1 MTAETFVTRI
11 TAHSVDTLKSQIYL
25 DWNSTSPPHA
35 DVLAAMQFAG
45 KHVWANPASVHA
57 WGRNSKNLIESVR
70 DALANLIEVHPRDLV
85 FTSGGTEANNWA
97 LHDVPGLI
105 LSRIEHPSVT
115 RQGEKL
121 ERAGHPVRWLDVP
134 RSGIIEPN
142 SVEHGLIGMPLGTCV
157 AVTAVNHESGVIQ
170 PVAAIAEVVH
180 RSGAILH
187 VDAVQALGKL
197 PVNYWNCWDSVSIA
211 AHKIRGPKG
220 IGALAWR
227 CGRKVPTP
235 LFAGGG
241 QERGLRPGTVDPV
254 LVAGFG
260 AALYRIPDYSN
271 SLPRLAALRDQLET
285 ALGTLVESNIG
296 PHVSR
301 LGHVSSLFVRNWSA
315 EELVAALDLEGVC
328 ISSGSAC
335 SAGTAEVSPVITAM
349 FDANRARSSV
359 RVTLGE
365 TTSDEDIRSAIDVF
379 RSVLSRS

>member
-1 MTAETFVTRI
+1 MTAETFVRQI
-11 TAHSVDTLKSQIYL
+11 SARSVEALESRIYL
-25 DWNSTSPPHA
+25 DWNSTSPPHEE
-35 DVLAAMQFAG
+35 VLAAMQFAG
-45 KHVWANPASVHA
+45 SHVWANPASVHA
-57 WGRNSKNLIESVR
+57 WGRSSKNLVESVR
-70 DALANLIEVHPRDLV
+70 DSLAKLIEVHPRDLV

-97 LHDVPGLI
+97 LHDVPGLV

-121 ERAGHPVRWLDVP
+121 EHAGHPVRWLDVP
-134 RSGIIEPN
+134 TSGIIEPD
-142 SVEHGLIGMPLGTCV
+142 SVERGLLGMPHGTCV
-157 AVTAVNHESGVIQ
+157 AVTAVNHETGVIQ

-197 PVNYWNCWDSVSIA
+197 PVSAWNCWDSLSVA

-260 AALYRIPDYSN
+260 AALYRFSDYSN
-271 SLPRLAALRDQLET
+271 SLPRLASLRDQFEA
-285 ALGTLVESNIG
+285 ALGPLVEINIG
-296 PHVSR
+296 HQVSR

-335 SAGTAEVSPVITAM
+335 AAGTAEVSPVITAM
-349 FDANRARSSV
+349 FDADRARSTV
-359 RVTLGE
+359 RISLGE
-365 TTSDEDIRSAIDVF
+365 TTAESDIQRAIEVF
-379 RSVLSRS
+379 QSVLSRS